1 MRKIAKIDAN
11 QPQIVTALRAIG
23 ATVQSLANVGNG
35 CPDIVVGW
43 QGQNFLLEIKNPA
56 QPPSGRKLTDDEA
69 KWHAIWRGQ
78 KTVVETVDDA
88 LKAIGAIK

>member
-11 QPQIVTALRAIG
+11 QTEIVKALRAVG
-23 ATVQSLANVGNG
+23 ATVQSLAQVGSG
-35 CPDIVVGW
+35 CPDILVGFRDA
-43 QGQNFLLEIKNPA
+43 NFLFEIKNPA